1 MKDVLAEDKPS
12 GLKPSSRYFFR
23 TRKREDI
30 NDKEE
35 EHQAKRVRA
44 MLALLALEV
53 EPSEAEPE
61 EEDEPP
67 EFTLVAMP

>member
-1 MKDVLAEDKPS
+1 
-12 GLKPSSRYFFR
+12 
-23 TRKREDI
+23 
-30 NDKEE
+30 
-35 EHQAKRVRA
+35 